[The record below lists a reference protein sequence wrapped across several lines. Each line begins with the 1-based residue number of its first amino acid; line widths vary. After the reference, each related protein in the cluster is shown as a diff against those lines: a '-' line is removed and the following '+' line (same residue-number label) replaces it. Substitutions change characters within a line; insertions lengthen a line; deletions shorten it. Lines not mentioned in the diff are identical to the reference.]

1 MRTLNR
7 AGQEA
12 APFELLVAVIVMT
25 FVIGAGLVAI
35 NYLNQEKC
43 KGEADSSVEN
53 MKTAIETV
61 AKSQGHASV
70 SFTIPGCFRA
80 STDRGC
86 SYSSD
91 PEGAKLCIRH
101 MDDETVCSHYCGGSS
116 RSCYLLMFSSANYHS
131 VRCLRISSMTNF
143 LADAPCDPAQPGEGW
158 VLENWGSESI
168 REGQYK
174 LLNPFGLDADAP
186 IVCPYRRVSG

>member
-1 MRTLNR
+1 MRTFNS

-35 NYLNQEKC
+35 NYLNTEKC
-43 KGEADSSVEN
+43 KGEIDGSVEN
-53 MKTAIETV
+53 MKTAIETA
-61 AKSQGHASV
+61 AKSQGHAAV
-70 SFTIPGCFRA
+70 SFAIPGCFKV
-80 STDRGC
+80 STDRSC
-86 SYSSD
+86 SQSAD

-101 MDDETVCSHYCGGSS
+101 MDDETVCTHYCGGSAS
-116 RSCYLLMFSSANYHS
+116 QCYILMFSSVSYHS

-143 LADAPCDPAQPGEGW
+143 LAGSPCDPAQLGEGW

-168 REGQYK
+168 RQGQYN

-186 IVCPYRRVSG
+186 IVCPYRRVGG